1 VRTLWSVFTNSMEGA
16 LLGVPKGSSERTRNE
31 ILRAARELFAEKA
44 IPAVS
49 VREIATAA
57 GVDHALVHRYFGTR
71 EEMVAEILRRE
82 IAAVTTAV
90 PADLPASG
98 VDSRELLRELIARSF
113 AERRTAMLLI
123 MRAEL
128 AGLEPERLIG
138 DDVLSP
144 LGVMTRE
151 LRASQARRE
160 GQMDEQTDR
169 WDDFPDAALVSA
181 VVGAAIFAF
190 VAMAPWLMREVGL
203 GPDDL
208 DKRLDEIVDILV
220 DVVVRAGG

>member
-1 VRTLWSVFTNSMEGA
+1 
-16 LLGVPKGSSERTRNE
+16 LGVPKGSSERTRNE
-31 ILRAARELFAEKA
+31 ILRAARELFAEKS

-49 VREIATAA
+49 VREIAAAA

-98 VDSRELLRELIARSF
+98 VDPRELLRELIARSF

-128 AGLEPERLIG
+128 AGLEPEHLIG
-138 DDVLSP
+138 NDVLSP
-144 LGVMTRE
+144 LGLMTRE

-160 GQMDEQTDR
+160 GQKDEQTDR
-169 WDDFPDAALVSA
+169 RHDFPDAALVSA
-181 VVGAAIFAF
+181 TVGAAIFAF

>member
-1 VRTLWSVFTNSMEGA
+1 
-16 LLGVPKGSSERTRNE
+16 VPKGSSERTRNE
-31 ILRAARELFAEKA
+31 ILRAARELFAEKP

-49 VREIATAA
+49 VREIAAAA

-98 VDSRELLRELIARSF
+98 VDPHDLLRELIARSF

-123 MRAEL
+123 VRAEL
-128 AGLEPERLIG
+128 AGLRPEDLIG

-144 LGVMTRE
+144 LGLMARE

-160 GQMDEQTDR
+160 GPENG
-169 WDDFPDAALVSA
+169 FPDPALVSA

-190 VAMAPWLMREVGL
+190 VAMTPWLMREVGL

-208 DKRLDEIVDILV
+208 DKSLDEIVDILV